1 MLAAPSGRQAL
12 EKSVASFR
20 SSTWRWLLGSLA
32 GWGTL
37 LLCLVG
43 VGLVIV
49 AWRWLSNIAVH
60 YELTDQ
66 RLIIRRGIVNKTTD
80 EVELYRIKD
89 TTIAYSIINQLTDIG
104 RITIRS
110 SDATTAGGELIL
122 RDIPHGRAIRE
133 DIRRLTDAARQLR
146 RVREVDVEEH

>member
-1 MLAAPSGRQAL
+1 M

-49 AWRWLSNIAVH
+49 VWRWLSNIAVH

-66 RLIIRRGIVNKTTD
+66 RLIIRRGIINKTTD
-80 EVELYRIKD
+80 EIELYRIKD
-89 TTIAYSIINQLTDIG
+89 TTIAYSIVNQLTDIG
-104 RITIRS
+104 NITIRS
-110 SDATTAGGELIL
+110 SDATTSGGELVL

-133 DIRRLTDAARQLR
+133 DIRRLTDASRQLR
-146 RVREVDVEEH
+146 RVREVDLDVET